1 MSIALFFQNINQIEI
16 FKNYFNFQHAN
27 IKFNSEMEMNNLL
40 LLLDHKIIKENKK
53 NIYLNPNKA
62 GLFEGSFS

>member
-1 MSIALFFQNINQIEI
+1 MSIALFFQNITQIEK

-27 IKFNSEMEMNNLL
+27 IKFNSEMEMNNSL
-40 LLLDHKIIKENKK
+40 LLLDLKIIKENKK
-53 NIYLNPNKA
+53 KNSLNPDKA